1 MDPRPASHDPAS
13 RRPQPRRRWPL
24 PRRSLGLLAAVAVVG
39 LALPGPSAAGHPAP
53 ARTRGGAHRRRLLPE
68 LRRHL
73 RRRAA
78 GHQGRGRGGEL
89 QLPAGGV
96 GVPGPPRQRTPVV
109 LLHGFVGDS
118 TTWGTPA
125 TWTSSLAGSRLCWST
140 PGALPAAGSRRAATG
155 AGRDPQ
161 RGRQTVM
168 DRDHRFRPVRPP
180 TWRLSQDF
188 TTLNSR
194 NLQPEHPR
202 ADLARKQSGFDQL
215 AGERVP
221 VGEHASWP
229 RLGR

>member
-1 MDPRPASHDPAS
+1 VVRTGDGFYQSSGGIYGAE
-13 RRPQPRRRWPL
+13 
-24 PRRSLGLLAAVAVVG
+24 LLA
-39 LALPGPSAAGHPAP
+39 
-53 ARTRGGAHRRRLLPE
+53 TRGEVVVVSFNYRLAALGFLAHP
-68 LRRHL
+68 
-73 RRRAA
+73 
-78 GHQGRGRGGEL
+78 GSGP
-89 QLPAGGV
+89 QLSCCTGS
-96 GVPGPPRQRTPVV
+96 
-109 LLHGFVGDS
+109 FGDS